1 MRGTRALASLVAIAF
16 LVTACGGGA
25 APQPAASAT
34 GGQTQTDPCKKVT
47 FEVQTYMAQVQ
58 RNGKLRAGVREDDIV
73 FGNKN
78 PTTNRYEG
86 FDIDIVREI
95 AKAIFNVGDDK
106 VDGCIEYTPVVS
118 ATRIPSLTDNKVD
131 LVAATMTI
139 TADRKKQVDMS
150 DVYFLAH
157 QDILVKKDNTS
168 IKSVTDLNGKTV
180 CAAKGSTSEANIRA
194 KAAQAKLLLLDSYPP
209 CLQALQQDQAQAV
222 STDDAILAGLV
233 KRDPNTKIVGAPF
246 TDEPYGLAIRQGRT
260 AFLDFVNRTIT
271 TLITN
276 GTWRKLYDK
285 HLKPLTGVS
294 KGAPEQ

>member
-1 MRGTRALASLVAIAF
+1 MRVARAFTILVALAL

-25 APQPAASAT
+25 APPPPTAAAT
-34 GGQTQTDPCKKVT
+34 QAQTDPCKKVT

-58 RNGKLRAGVREDDIV
+58 RNGKLRIGVREDDIV

-78 PTTNRYEG
+78 PTTNKFEG
-86 FDIDIVREI
+86 FDIDMVREL
-95 AKAIFNVGDDK
+95 AKAVFNVGDDK
-106 VDGCIEYTPVVS
+106 VDGCIEFTPVVS

-131 LVAATMTI
+131 VVAATMTI

-157 QDILVKKDNTS
+157 QDILVKKDNTN
-168 IKSVTDLNGKTV
+168 IKTVADLNNKTV
-180 CAAKGSTSEANIRA
+180 CATKGSTSEANIRA
-194 KAAQAKLLLLDSYPP
+194 KAPQAKLLLLDTYVP
-209 CLQALQQDQAQAV
+209 CLQALQQGQTDAV

-246 TDEPYGLAIRQGRT
+246 TDEPYGLAIRKERT
-260 AFLDFVNRTIT
+260 GFLDFINRTVSK
-271 TLITN
+271 LITD
-276 GTWRKLYDK
+276 GTWRKLYEK

-294 KGAPEQ
+294 KTAPEQ